1 MQYTPTLAPR
11 TVAPN
16 RTTAMRPPAEAPAL
30 DAQALLAVQAALVEP
45 RSLHEA
51 GASLAR
57 AVKARL
63 GFDRVAVA
71 VERIGDAQP
80 RLVGSDD
87 SAPTA
92 LANDRVEAAVLEA
105 VDQRAT
111 LLFPETRTGQ
121 HPRIV
126 LAHRA
131 LIDGR
136 QGSVCT
142 VPLVVAGRVIGA
154 VCAERDRP
162 VDDADIAL
170 LEAACAIAAPWLD
183 LMRLNE
189 QPFASR
195 VMRSVSV
202 RVERL
207 TASTHLRLQLGLGA
221 AALALL
227 AAAVVPVDWR
237 IGGHARLEGEFQR
250 VLTAPA
256 DGFVQA
262 VHARPGD
269 VVKAGQPLLDLAEQ
283 DLQLEKRRWESQRSQ
298 FENAT
303 VAANARADRAQLVIN
318 QSKAAEAQAQLELVD
333 MKLARSRISAPFDGV
348 VVQGDL
354 SQSLGAP
361 VAQGAELV
369 TVAPRDRFRVMV
381 EVDERDIEAV
391 AVGQHGTLALSA
403 LPWNTLPIEVVRI
416 SPIATAVEGRNVFE
430 VEAALLGKPGD
441 LRPGLQGSAHIV
453 AGEQPLLRALTHRL
467 SSWVKLAWWEWLG

>member
-1 MQYTPTLAPR
+1 
-11 TVAPN
+11 
-16 RTTAMRPPAEAPAL
+16 
-30 DAQALLAVQAALVEP
+30 
-45 RSLHEA
+45 
-51 GASLAR
+51 
-57 AVKARL
+57 
-63 GFDRVAVA
+63 
-71 VERIGDAQP
+71 
-80 RLVGSDD
+80 
-87 SAPTA
+87 
-92 LANDRVEAAVLEA
+92 
-105 VDQRAT
+105 
-111 LLFPETRTGQ
+111 
-121 HPRIV
+121 
-126 LAHRA
+126 
-131 LIDGR
+131 
-136 QGSVCT
+136 
-142 VPLVVAGRVIGA
+142 VIGA
-154 VCAERDRP
+154 LCAERDRP
-162 VDDADIAL
+162 IDASDVAM
-170 LEAACAIAAPWLD
+170 LEAAAAAAAPCLA

-189 QPFASR
+189 QPLATRLMQAMSSRTAGLASP
-195 VMRSVSV
+195 
-202 RVERL
+202 
-207 TASTHLRLQLGLGA
+207 THLRLQLGLGA

-333 MKLARSRISAPFDGV
+333 MKLARSRIAAPFDGV

-430 VEAALLGKPGD
+430 VEAALRAQPGD

-453 AGEQPLLRALTHRL
+453 AGERPLLKALTHRL
-467 SSWVKLAWWEWLG
+467 TGWVGLAWWEWLG

>member
-1 MQYTPTLAPR
+1 MRAPPEPRPADVNAQQADAR
-11 TVAPN
+11 T
-16 RTTAMRPPAEAPAL
+16 
-30 DAQALLAVQAALVEP
+30 LLAVQAAWLDQHTLASV
-45 RSLHEA
+45 
-51 GASLAR
+51 GAALAR
-57 AVKARL
+57 TLKTRL
-63 GFDRVAVA
+63 MFDRVGVA
-71 VERIGDAQP
+71 VERIGQAQP
-80 RLVGSDD
+80 ELVGLSDE
-87 SAPTA
+87 AATA
-92 LANDRVEAAVLEA
+92 AVRERIEAAVLEA
-105 VDQRAT
+105 IDQRAT
-111 LLFPETRTGQ
+111 LLVPETRTGQ
-121 HPRIV
+121 HPRIT

-131 LIDGR
+131 LVDGR
-136 QGSVCT
+136 SGSVCT
-142 VPLVVAGRVIGA
+142 VPLVAAGHVIGA
-154 VCAERDRP
+154 ICAERDRP
-162 VDDADIAL
+162 IDAADIAT
-170 LEAACAIAAPWLD
+170 LESVAATASPYVA

-189 QPFASR
+189 QPLHSRLAHLVSKRASL
-195 VMRSVSV
+195 
-202 RVERL
+202 L
-207 TASTHLRLQLGLGA
+207 TAPTHLRLQLGLGA

-269 VVKAGQPLLDLAEQ
+269 VVTAGQPLLDLAEQ

-348 VVQGDL
+348 VIKGDL
-354 SQSLGAP
+354 SQSLGAA
-361 VAQGAELV
+361 VAQGAELI

-381 EVDERDIEAV
+381 EVDERDIDAV
-391 AVGQHGTLALSA
+391 AIGQSGTLALSA
-403 LPWNTLPIEVVRI
+403 LPWNTLPIRVVRI
-416 SPIATAVEGRNVFE
+416 SPIANAVEGRNVFE
-430 VEAALLGKPGD
+430 VEAALLGQPAE

-467 SSWVKLAWWEWLG
+467 TGWVKLAWWEWLG